1 VRASRILVLLSL
13 LVLPLVFASGAGA
26 LDLEVD
32 VQPPPGEVGTAYE
45 FQFKGEE
52 GCLPYRFSYLN
63 GTLPPGLHVTED
75 GKLTGTP
82 TEAGTFSFWVALDD
96 ASGPGHP
103 GCIIPSVQ
111 SQGQFTMVVL
121 PDLAVTTKSLP
132 NGVPGQPYSA
142 QLEFSNPEAGWP
154 VVWDITAGSLPLGLT
169 LSESGLI
176 SGTPVGVDRK
186 TFTVRARE
194 PFRRSAEQELTL
206 TVGSSLEA
214 SASFGP
220 GEVGVPYKA
229 TVKGSGGVPPISYS
243 ADGTLPPGLTLDAK
257 TGTVSGTP
265 SERGLYSFKVV
276 VSDAAGQKLAAPAVV
291 RIAAQL
297 TVRTSRLPVAHA
309 RGAYG
314 ARLRAGGGLA
324 PRTWRVASGSLPRGL
339 RLVPAGGTLVG
350 VPRKTGAYRFTVEV
364 KDRLGAV
371 SSKALR
377 LVVR

>member
-1 VRASRILVLLSL
+1 M
-13 LVLPLVFASGAGA
+13 
-26 LDLEVD
+26 
-32 VQPPPGEVGTAYE
+32 
-45 FQFKGEE
+45 
-52 GCLPYRFSYLN
+52 
-63 GTLPPGLHVTED
+63 LHVEPRGSTALVEQGDTLRAAD
-75 GKLTGTP
+75 GATLRLF
-82 TEAGTFSFWVALDD
+82 EAE
-96 ASGPGHP
+96 
-103 GCIIPSVQ
+103 
-111 SQGQFTMVVL
+111 SQ
-121 PDLAVTTKSLP
+121 ARKRR
-132 NGVPGQPYSA
+132 
-142 QLEFSNPEAGWP
+142 E
-154 VVWDITAGSLPLGLT
+154 GSLRLEARCGENRL
-169 LSESGLI
+169 LI
-176 SGTPVGVDRK
+176 DK
-186 TFTVRARE
+186 E

-276 VSDAAGQKLAAPAVV
+276 VSDAAGQKLAAAAVV